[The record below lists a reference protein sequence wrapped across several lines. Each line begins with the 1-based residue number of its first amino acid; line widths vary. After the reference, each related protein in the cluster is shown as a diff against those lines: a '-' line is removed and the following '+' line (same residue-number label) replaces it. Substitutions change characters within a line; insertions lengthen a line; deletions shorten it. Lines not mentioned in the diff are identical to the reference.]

1 MGKRNQKYIQTT
13 LNMGNVSSPLT
24 PKVSGQQNTQNID
37 TESLNTTQ
45 NISKCHF
52 CGVTYKRANYLQ
64 KHIAK
69 FH

>member
-1 MGKRNQKYIQTT
+1 
-13 LNMGNVSSPLT
+13 MGNASSPVT
-24 PKVSGQQNTQNID
+24 PKVSNQQNTQNID

-45 NISKCHF
+45 NTLKCNI

-64 KHIAK
+64 KHIAR